1 MDTQEI
7 LALFN
12 KEQRIEI
19 EFPEARKEVLPEV
32 IRFVRPAP
40 GANFVNYSQLNEQN
54 ADAVIQEQIAYFRPM
69 GQQFNWKVY
78 DQDEPSDLRERLI
91 RHGFEPDEPDAVMVL
106 DLRETPP
113 SLLKPAMVDLRT
125 ITNREQLADVIR
137 VEEQVWGGNFAWM
150 YNRMGSHL
158 EIPGYLS
165 VYVAYVEDQPACTG
179 WTYFYPNSQF
189 AGLWGGSTVPEYRH
203 QGLYTAVLAAR
214 VQEAIR
220 RGYRFLTI
228 DAGPMSR
235 PIVALHG
242 FRLLTYTHSFE
253 LKDEPGLL
261 GS

>member
-40 GANFVNYSQLNEQN
+40 GANFINYSQLNEQN

-113 SLLKPAMVDLRT
+113 SLLKPAMVDLGPLQTASSWRMSSAWK
-125 ITNREQLADVIR
+125 NRYGAE
-137 VEEQVWGGNFAWM
+137 
-150 YNRMGSHL
+150 
-158 EIPGYLS
+158 
-165 VYVAYVEDQPACTG
+165 T
-179 WTYFYPNSQF
+179 
-189 AGLWGGSTVPEYRH
+189 
-203 QGLYTAVLAAR
+203 
-214 VQEAIR
+214 
-220 RGYRFLTI
+220 
-228 DAGPMSR
+228 
-235 PIVALHG
+235 LHG
-242 FRLLTYTHSFE
+242 CITAWAATWKFQDT
-253 LKDEPGLL
+253 
-261 GS
+261 